1 MKGLIFKDLLLMVKM
16 NKKVVCVMYVFAAAI
31 AFLGENE
38 RYALMASVFFSLF
51 IGMHFMMTM
60 TYDGMSAWKQYEWT
74 LPVSRCKIIA
84 GKYLACLSLVP
95 VSVGGTAVMYAVR
108 YGIYGNFSLNIFRF
122 SMTAAVLLP
131 VLWCCVCL
139 ALAQWFG
146 YMSVQYIRMAGVLIL
161 VVSVNRMPEE
171 LLPLLGN
178 LIQNPL
184 AVVPAV
190 LAVVVFS
197 YFASVAGYGRKK

>member
-84 GKYLACLSLVP
+84 GNTWPACLLS
-95 VSVGGTAVMYAVR
+95 R
-108 YGIYGNFSLNIFRF
+108 
-122 SMTAAVLLP
+122 
-131 VLWCCVCL
+131 
-139 ALAQWFG
+139 
-146 YMSVQYIRMAGVLIL
+146 
-161 VVSVNRMPEE
+161 
-171 LLPLLGN
+171 
-178 LIQNPL
+178 
-184 AVVPAV
+184 
-190 LAVVVFS
+190 
-197 YFASVAGYGRKK
+197 